1 MKIIKTVAILFVLL
15 LIGAWLG
22 VQFLTIRVPVGQVGV
37 RVQQYGMLGN
47 KGVVMKDFG
56 PGWHRDLGPI
66 DSWELFDSTVQA
78 LEMTRNPQYG
88 SVHGVDDVK
97 VQTSDGYAISLD
109 VTIKYRIVDGNVHRL
124 YKDTG
129 SGIKYRTIV
138 RNEAQSACIGLLG
151 QMKTEEFYSP
161 QARRDKATEVYAR
174 LSEALKDNYVE
185 VIDVLIRSVQFDP
198 EYEAKI
204 RQKKLSD
211 QEVELNKSLSN
222 AERKSGERQVI
233 EAETVKLVKL
243 VIKAQEAELIGMKA
257 QTDLEIASIQA
268 DAERFIKELEAD
280 ADLVNAQKGADG
292 ARKVA
297 MAEAEGEKLRN
308 DAIQGVGGSVI
319 VALEAARN
327 LKITEATIS
336 TVDIDL
342 LDINK
347 MVEKLGL
354 ETTK

>member
-1 MKIIKTVAILFVLL
+1 MKVIKTIAILFVLS
-15 LIGAWLG
+15 LIVAWLG
-22 VQFLTIRVPVGQVGV
+22 VQFMTIRIPVGQVGV
-37 RVQQYGMLGN
+37 RVQQYGLLGDQ
-47 KGVVMKDFG
+47 GVVMEDFG

-78 LEMTRNPQYG
+78 LEMTRDPRYG
-88 SVHGVDDVK
+88 SSQGVDDVK
-97 VQTSDGYAISLD
+97 VQTLDGYAISLD
-109 VTIKYRIVDGNVHRL
+109 VTIKYRIVAGAAHQL

-129 SGIKYRTIV
+129 SGVKYKTII
-138 RNEAQSACIGLLG
+138 RNESQSACIGLLG
-151 QMKTEEFYSP
+151 QMTTEDFYNP
-161 QARRDKATEVYAR
+161 QARRDKAAEVYT
-174 LSEALKDNYVE
+174 LLEEGLKDNYVE

-198 EYEAKI
+198 EYESKI

-211 QEVELNKSLSN
+211 QSVELNISISR
-222 AERKSGERQVI
+222 AEKKSGERQVI
-233 EAETVKLVKL
+233 EAETIKEVALVVKE
-243 VIKAQEAELIGMKA
+243 QEVALIGMKA
-257 QTDLEIASIQA
+257 QTDLEIAGIQA
-268 DAERFIKELEAD
+268 DAERFIKELRAD
-280 ADLVNAQKGADG
+280 ADLINSQKGADG

-297 MAEAEGEKLRN
+297 MAEAKGEKLRN

-327 LKITEATIS
+327 LRIDEATIS

-354 ETTK
+354 EVE